1 MKQENYDDDALVMMI
16 AKGNLTYAQIAEEIG
31 LAEITVSKIARGE
44 RRPELQP
51 KIKAAVQGFIE
62 EARRLTAKYAR
73 SAVARLGKIIA
84 NESAMADADV
94 QRKASVD
101 LLKFSL
107 GDPGK
112 PEVNVNQTQST
123 PGLSADDLNNLA
135 KMKGGPE

>member
-1 MKQENYDDDALVMMI
+1 MKQGDYDDDALVLMI
-16 AKGNLTYAQIAEEIG
+16 AKGDRTYAQIAEKIG
-31 LAEITVSKIARGE
+31 LAEVTVGQIARGE

-51 KIKAAVQGFIE
+51 KIKAAVQGFID

-73 SAVARLGKIIA
+73 SAVARLGLIIA
-84 NESAMADADV
+84 KESKADDDV
-94 QRKASVD
+94 KRKASVD

-112 PEVNVNQTQST
+112 TEVNVNQTQT
-123 PGLSADDLNNLA
+123 MPGLDGKDLNNLA

>member
-1 MKQENYDDDALVMMI
+1 MKQYDYDDDALVLMI
-16 AKGNLTYAQIAEEIG
+16 AKGNLTYPQIAESIG
-31 LAEITVSKIARGE
+31 LSEETVAKIARGE

-51 KIKAAVQGFIE
+51 RIKAAVQGFIE

-84 NESAMADADV
+84 NGSKADADV

-101 LLKFSL
+101 LLKFTL

-112 PEVNVNQTQST
+112 TEVNVNQTQT
-123 PGLSADDLNNLA
+123 MPGLDGKDLDNLA